1 MHRKKLAMSVAIV
14 AIVVMLYLGPWRAP
28 RPRRYDS

>member
-1 MHRKKLAMSVAIV
+1 MLRDRIALRVAIV
-14 AIVVMLYLGPWRAP
+14 TIVVMLYLGPWRAP